1 MLSRMSGGV
10 KLSMVVFSLIL
21 LTSFP
26 LFSQQIKTVQD
37 IGGWTGAGLDY
48 RFKKP
53 FTISVFQEFRFFES
67 FSKLEQSIT
76 EAGLEY
82 AIDKRFKIGSQ
93 LRYSYARRKDHTF
106 SNDVRYSFDFKYK
119 LKLPK
124 HFTLRYRARYQNLYK
139 NLFGFTPEGTRS
151 NFRNK
156 LTLGYSLNAHFIYFS
171 GEINRN
177 IGNFQAPFFNKM
189 RLNLGDKFDLQN
201 GKLSYS
207 LSYERELSTNY
218 PLHFLFCRFY
228 YTFQIQKK

>member
-1 MLSRMSGGV
+1 MNGCLKLNIAILFLFLLS
-10 KLSMVVFSLIL
+10 
-21 LTSFP
+21 SFP
-26 LFSQQIKTVQD
+26 VSSQQIKTVQD
-37 IGGWTGAGLDY
+37 IGGWTGIGLDY

-53 FTISVFQEFRFFES
+53 YTVSLSQELRFFES

-76 EAGLEY
+76 EVGLEY

-93 LRYSYARRKDHTF
+93 LRYAYARRSDHTF

-124 HFTLRYRARYQNLYK
+124 HFALKYRARYQTLYK
-139 NLFGFTPEGTRS
+139 NQFGFTPEGTRS

-156 LTLGYSLNAHFIYFS
+156 LTFGYSFNAHFIYFS
-171 GEINRN
+171 GEINRS

-189 RLNLGDKFDLQN
+189 RLNLGDKMNLSS

-218 PLHFLFCRFY
+218 PLQFFFCRLY